1 VPVIRIDWSDDFD
14 RIEQKLDA
22 VLTALGTVLDME
34 VAQMADLSAIQQ
46 EVTDNADTTQA
57 AITLLQGLAQMVR
70 DNATDQTALNAL
82 ADQLDSQSQALADAV
97 VANTPAAAPA
107 PGEAPTP

>member
-1 VPVIRIDWSDDFD
+1 MPVIRIDWSDDFD